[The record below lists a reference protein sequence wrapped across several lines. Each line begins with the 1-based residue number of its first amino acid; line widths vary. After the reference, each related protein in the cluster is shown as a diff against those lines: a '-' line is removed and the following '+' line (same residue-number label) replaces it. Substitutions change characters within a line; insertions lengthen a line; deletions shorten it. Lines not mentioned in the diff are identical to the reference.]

1 MYIYENN
8 STNNSYQGCRVITV
22 DDIESNEDNLL
33 NTWVIIKLLNN
44 SFYQMYITEIND
56 YGVGGTLYLGSV
68 PDDTP
73 PSYSLSIKADIFFL
87 YDYIENMILENSY

>member
-8 STNNSYQGCRVITV
+8 SSNNSYQGCRIITV
-22 DDIESNEDNLL
+22 DDIKSNKDKLL
-33 NTWVIIKLLNN
+33 NTWVIIRLLNN
-44 SFYQMYITEIND
+44 SFYQMYITEIAD

-73 PSYSLSIKADIFFL
+73 PGYSLSIRADTFFL
-87 YDYIENMILENSY
+87 YEYIDSMILENS